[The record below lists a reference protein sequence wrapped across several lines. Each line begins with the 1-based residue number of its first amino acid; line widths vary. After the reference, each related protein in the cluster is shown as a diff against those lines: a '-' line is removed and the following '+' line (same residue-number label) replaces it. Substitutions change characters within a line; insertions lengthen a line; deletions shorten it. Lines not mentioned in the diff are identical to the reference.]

1 MANIRD
7 LKKDINNLCFE
18 VISECVI
25 FQHYSSSLFFENV
38 QEIIAEAVEL
48 RNELIFKVNHP
59 PLNEDK
65 KAVKAHYRS
74 IVDEL
79 FEKTIALIERLNS
92 LPEELKESKK
102 KSPAKKK
109 NVEPEED
116 QKEEVKD

>member
-18 VISECVI
+18 VISECAI
-25 FQHYSSSLFFENV
+25 FQYYSSSLFFENV
-38 QEIIAEAVEL
+38 QEIIEESVEL

-59 PLNEDK
+59 PLTEDK

-92 LPEELKESKK
+92 LPDELKGTKE
-102 KSPAKKK
+102 KSPGKKK
-109 NVEPEED
+109 NMEAEEDHPEEA
-116 QKEEVKD
+116 EN